1 MKNPPVSFANHK
13 NILLVDANL
22 DTRDARAQMLRSRG
36 ATVDEVSG
44 VVGARARFQAN
55 AYNLVLIDPGSDLP
69 GAERLA
75 EELKAEK
82 PRQLVA
88 FFVGGPHYVSLTTT
102 PPRGKAKKLA
112 PPREA
117 RAAAG
122 ARDFGQQ
129 VRDIEAAEAAA
140 APATTLDALNAEDV
154 A

>member
-1 MKNPPVSFANHK
+1 MKNPPASFANHK

-112 PPREA
+112 PPPP
-117 RAAAG
+117 AASAG
-122 ARDFGQQ
+122 SKDFGQQ